1 MGNYIND
8 NYEKI
13 EINRNDLI
21 RTNEIINNNFQNN
34 FIKDISIEPKIKEN
48 KEDKEKEILKKQNE
62 EFKSIINQNVK
73 ELFFVN
79 KIKNLNRK
87 IQEEL
92 NNEKEKVKKI
102 LSLNENLQKEKNNL
116 EEKYQKL
123 NNKYE
128 NLKLNKIRRIVI
140 MII

>member
-48 KEDKEKEILKKQNE
+48 KEDKEKEILT
-62 EFKSIINQNVK
+62 
-73 ELFFVN
+73 L
-79 KIKNLNRK
+79 
-87 IQEEL
+87 
-92 NNEKEKVKKI
+92 
-102 LSLNENLQKEKNNL
+102 
-116 EEKYQKL
+116 
-123 NNKYE
+123 
-128 NLKLNKIRRIVI
+128 
-140 MII
+140 